1 MTLWLILTL
10 LMGGAAL
17 IVLAPFFFGRGANE
31 TPTSLDVY
39 KDQLAEVER
48 DQAQG
53 LIDDS
58 LLHGGPAEH
67 DSAG

>member
-31 TPTSLDVY
+31 TPTNSI
-39 KDQLAEVER
+39 A
-48 DQAQG
+48 
-53 LIDDS
+53 I
-58 LLHGGPAEH
+58 P
-67 DSAG
+67 SATIPSKA